1 MAAGLERDIGG
12 SAFCRAARDLER
24 HSFGMGAAAVL
35 GRALPD
41 DVSVFDQDTADGGIF
56 RRASR
61 LRRAKFKG
69 APHVVFMSEFRHS
82 FS

>member
-12 SAFCRAARDLER
+12 CAARLTARDLER
-24 HSFGMGAAAVL
+24 HSFGMGAATVL

-61 LRRAKFKG
+61 LRRADFEG
-69 APHVVFMSEFRHS
+69 AEHVVFMSEFRHS